1 MWALFFLER
10 MERKKGINTMSM
22 NMNINDFRATKFDDY
37 FVNAE
42 GDVLSLKGKTPR
54 LLSQVTVNGYKMV
67 IMYNDGKAHLEYV
80 HRLVAE
86 LFIDNPNSYNEINH
100 IDENKAN
107 NNVNNLEWCTR
118 EYNINY
124 GTRTE
129 RQSRSMK
136 QYWKQRKAV

>member
-1 MWALFFLER
+1 
-10 MERKKGINTMSM
+10 
-22 NMNINDFRATKFDDY
+22 MNINVNDFRATGFDGY
-37 FVNAE
+37 LVNAN
-42 GDVLSLKGKTPR
+42 GDVISLKGKTPR

-86 LFIDNPNSYNEINH
+86 LFIDNPNNYNEINH

>member
-1 MWALFFLER
+1 
-10 MERKKGINTMSM
+10 MS
-22 NMNINDFRATKFDDY
+22 MNINDFRATGFDGYLVSAD
-37 FVNAE
+37 
-42 GDVLSLKGKTPR
+42 GDVISLKGKTPR

-86 LFIDNPNSYNEINH
+86 LFIDNPNNYNEINH

>member
-1 MWALFFLER
+1 
-10 MERKKGINTMSM
+10 
-22 NMNINDFRATKFDDY
+22 MNINVNDFRATGYDGY
-37 FVNAE
+37 LVNCD
-42 GDVLSLKGKTPR
+42 GDVISLKGKTPR

-86 LFIDNPNSYNEINH
+86 LFIDNPNNYNEINH